1 MKRGRKAE
9 NDGEIQEGRERTMK
23 RGRKAENDE
32 ERQEGR
38 E

>member
-9 NDGEIQEGRERTMK
+9 NDGEIQEGRERTMNK
-23 RGRKAENDE
+23 ARKAENDE

-38 E
+38 K